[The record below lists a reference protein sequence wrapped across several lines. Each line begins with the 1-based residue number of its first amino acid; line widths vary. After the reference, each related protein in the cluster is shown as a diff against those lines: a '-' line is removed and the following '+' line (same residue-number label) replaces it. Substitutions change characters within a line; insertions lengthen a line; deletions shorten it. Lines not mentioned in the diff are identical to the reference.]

1 MDQVSVGSLDFASKK
16 KRAFA
21 GLELGRDAIPDETTM
36 LNFRHL
42 LERQDLTKAIFEWV
56 AERFAMRGQLLRG
69 GTIVDATLIAALT
82 IRRSAIVG
90 TQAPGLSQRQLLQGG
105 IQGSGAAA

>member
-1 MDQVSVGSLDFASKK
+1 MDQISVGSLDFASKK

-69 GTIVDATLIAALT
+69 GTIVDAALT